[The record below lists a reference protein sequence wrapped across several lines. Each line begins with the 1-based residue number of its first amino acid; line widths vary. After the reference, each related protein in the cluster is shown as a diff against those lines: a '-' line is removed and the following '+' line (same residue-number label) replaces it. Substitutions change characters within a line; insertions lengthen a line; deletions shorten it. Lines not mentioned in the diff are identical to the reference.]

1 VEAPR
6 ERAEPKEAD
15 VSDGDEIERWLHRAQ
30 LYRYL
35 GMPAETR
42 EAARVAARIVNT
54 VDLARGAIH
63 GIEQVNEEAR
73 AAEQRS
79 PRAHG
84 AISDVEAA
92 VYMVLPA
99 IVGRYG
105 DRL

>member
-1 VEAPR
+1 VISGQPW
-6 ERAEPKEAD
+6 EAD
-15 VSDGDEIERWLHRAQ
+15 VGEEQEIERWLHRAQ

-35 GMPAETR
+35 GMPAEMR
-42 EAARVAARIVNT
+42 EAARVAARVVNT
-54 VDLARGAIH
+54 VDLAKGAIH

-79 PRAHG
+79 PRAHE
-84 AISDVEAA
+84 AIRDVEAA

-105 DRL
+105 SGL